1 MTNYSNEIVKFKEEQ
16 KIQVLNETI
25 LALLCIDEKGYDLKN
40 RYLIGVEEKF
50 NEDTKRYKYFA
61 YINQERI
68 NITKNEYKLIS
79 NLWTITKK
87 TKKNDLFILIK

>member
-1 MTNYSNEIVKFKEEQ
+1 MEKYLNEITKIKEEQ

-25 LALLCIDEKGYDLKN
+25 LALLCIDKNGYDLKN
-40 RYLIGVEEKF
+40 RYLIGVDEKF

-61 YINQERI
+61 YINQEQI
-68 NITKNEYKLIS
+68 NITKDEYRLIQ

-87 TKKNDLFILIK
+87 TKKNALFILRK

>member
-1 MTNYSNEIVKFKEEQ
+1 MTNYSNEIAKFKEEQ
-16 KIQVLNETI
+16 KIQVLNEII
-25 LALLCIDEKGYDLKN
+25 LALLCIDESGYDLKN
-40 RYLIGVEEKF
+40 RYLIGIEEKF

-87 TKKNDLFILIK
+87 TKKNDLFILKK